1 MKESELLIR
10 SVVSLM
16 LAVLYGEFPGVGL
29 RYQTCQGK
37 SF

>member
-1 MKESELLIR
+1 MKESELVIR

-16 LAVLYGEFPGVGL
+16 VAVLYGEFLGEGS